1 MKLICSP
8 TKASL
13 SPASKSELPVLL
25 YGRADAKEY
34 VSVGAA
40 IAEEIG
46 RRGLVVERTIWDL
59 LSLALS
65 VIAADSA
72 VLKPKSAD
80 GWTREIELNVEVSS
94 PEFWTDQAPLI
105 EQMLRFL
112 TTDIWQVSFVESTHQ
127 HPTPKEPA
135 APPEVA
141 VALLSGGIDS
151 LVGVLDLAAKG
162 IKPFTVSQV
171 VLGDAEKQ
179 TKFAAE
185 ISGGLPHLQ
194 LNHNVTWAG
203 SNDLNQRARSFI
215 FLAYGVLAATSLKAY
230 SDGATIPLYVS
241 ENGLISINPPL
252 TDGRLGSLST
262 RTTHPVFIALVQ
274 QLLDNANIRVR
285 ILNPYQF
292 RTKGEM
298 LAECLDQ
305 KYLLANAH
313 LATSC
318 GRYRRNGFKHC
329 GRCVPCLIRRAAFH
343 RWPFADTTNYVYSDL
358 SRNDADHLAFDDV
371 RSAAMALAVFRESGV
386 DSILGASLAS
396 PLITDIAPYREVVTR
411 GLQEVDAFLSSAGVT

>member
-13 SPASKSELPVLL
+13 PPLSQTELPVLL
-25 YGRADAKEY
+25 YGRTDPKEC

-46 RRGLVVERTIWDL
+46 RRGLVVGHSAWDL

-65 VIAADSA
+65 VIAADST

-80 GWTREIELNVEVSS
+80 GWTREIDLSVAVAS
-94 PEFWTDQAPLI
+94 PEFWTIQAPLI

-112 TTDIWQVSFVESTHQ
+112 TTDIWRVSFVASDHQ
-127 HPTPKEPA
+127 HPIPKEPA
-135 APPEVA
+135 APTEVS

-151 LVGVLDLAAKG
+151 LVGVLDLVANG

-185 ISGGLPHLQ
+185 INGGLQHLQ
-194 LNHNVTWAG
+194 LNHNVTWSE
-203 SNDLNQRARSFI
+203 SNDLNQRARSFV

-230 SDGATIPLYVS
+230 RDGASIPLYVS

-252 TDGRLGSLST
+252 TDARLGSLST

-274 QLLDNANIRVR
+274 QLLDNADFRVR
-285 ILNPYQF
+285 LVNPYQF

-298 LAECLDQ
+298 LAECQ
-305 KYLLANAH
+305 NQAYLSANAH

-343 RWPFADTTNYVYSDL
+343 RWPFADNTSYVYNDL
-358 SRNDADHLAFDDV
+358 SRNDADHSGFDDV
-371 RSAAMALAVFRESGV
+371 RSASMALAVVRESGI
-386 DSILGASLAS
+386 DALLGASLAS
-396 PLITDIAPYREVVTR
+396 RLITDIAPYREVVAR
-411 GLQEVDAFLSSAGVT
+411 GLQELDAFLSNAGVT